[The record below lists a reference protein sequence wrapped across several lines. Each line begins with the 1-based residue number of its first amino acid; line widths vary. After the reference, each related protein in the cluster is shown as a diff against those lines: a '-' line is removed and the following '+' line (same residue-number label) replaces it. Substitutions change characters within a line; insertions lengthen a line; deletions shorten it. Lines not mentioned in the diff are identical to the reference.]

1 MKWTEKLSLVS
12 LCLVLISWGWEISD
26 NWPLLVAHIT
36 RSTWIIL
43 VLVPVG
49 VFLMLAGAYA
59 KAPKGTPAR
68 LQIVLATVLVIISWS
83 ADLSLIGKVGCH

>member
-1 MKWTEKLSLVS
+1 MKWTEKLSLAS
-12 LCLVLISWGWEISD
+12 LFLVLISWGWEISD
-26 NWPLLVAHIT
+26 NWSLLVAHIT
-36 RSTWIIL
+36 SSNWIIL
-43 VLVPVG
+43 VLVHVG
-49 VFLMLAGAYA
+49 VFLVLVGAYA